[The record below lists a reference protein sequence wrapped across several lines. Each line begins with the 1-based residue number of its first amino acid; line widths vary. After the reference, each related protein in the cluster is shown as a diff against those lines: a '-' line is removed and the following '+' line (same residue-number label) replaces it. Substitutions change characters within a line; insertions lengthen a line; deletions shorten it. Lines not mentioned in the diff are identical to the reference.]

1 MFVIDDTF
9 NSNPQG
15 AARALDTLVQ
25 AVPDGR
31 RAVVT
36 PGMVEL
42 GRSQDEENRVFAARV
57 AASGTTLV
65 VVGYTNRRA
74 LLAGA
79 NGAPTVVVRDRD
91 AARDMGARQPRR
103 GRRRP
108 LGERPPRPLP
118 VTIAPFVST
127 PARLP
132 YLQQELLL

>member
-1 MFVIDDTF
+1 M
-9 NSNPQG
+9 
-15 AARALDTLVQ
+15 Q

-91 AARDMGARQPRR
+91 AARTWVRANLRAGDGV
-103 GRRRP
+103 
-108 LGERPPRPLP
+108 LWENDLP
-118 VTIAPFVST
+118 DHYP
-127 PARLP
+127 
-132 YLQQELLL
+132 